1 MHPPIQVPKSR
12 KHAVTRVLATG
23 IHESL
28 FVLLFEPGSNMLI
41 GGIILI
47 VASNPTRLAEAYV
60 AVDGRVWRRK

>member
-41 GGIILI
+41 GGIIDCR
-47 VASNPTRLAEAYV
+47 VPSDQA
-60 AVDGRVWRRK
+60 GRGICSS

>member
-28 FVLLFEPGSNMLI
+28 FVLLFEPGSSMLI
-41 GGIILI
+41 GGIIDCR
-47 VASNPTRLAEAYV
+47 VHSDQP
-60 AVDGRVWRRK
+60 GRGTCSS